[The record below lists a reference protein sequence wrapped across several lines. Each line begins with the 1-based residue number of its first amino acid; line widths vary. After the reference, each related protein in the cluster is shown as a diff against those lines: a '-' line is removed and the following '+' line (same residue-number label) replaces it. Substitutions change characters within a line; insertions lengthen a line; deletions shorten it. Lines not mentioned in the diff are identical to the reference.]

1 MPPNSNDHNQQPN
14 NPQAYSGA
22 WDFLNTPD
30 QPPKQPSFF
39 SRYKKLIIIASVSL
53 FILVGLSALSFV
65 FAPQSE
71 ESAVNVES
79 SATTVELKDYQ
90 GAELTF
96 KYPANLRINLD
107 EAVEEP
113 KGYFVQLAEDSEIST
128 YDVAVQTM
136 QGDSPY
142 TSGEEAVTELL
153 ELGEEAKN
161 PVTTDVEMAGGTTK
175 KTIAE
180 FIDSAGTE
188 KYVVYAAIKN
198 GDRTVMATAMYPR
211 NQTEITDSFN
221 ALIAS
226 ISLK

>member
-1 MPPNSNDHNQQPN
+1 MPPNINDHNQQPSS
-14 NPQAYSGA
+14 PDAYHGA

-30 QPPKQPSFF
+30 QPPRPPSFF
-39 SRYKKLIIIASVSL
+39 ARYKKLIIIASTSL
-53 FILVGLSALSFV
+53 FILVGLSVLSV
-65 FAPQSE
+65 FMAPPSE
-71 ESAVNVES
+71 ESAVTVES

-90 GAELTF
+90 GAELSF

-113 KGYFVQLAEDSEIST
+113 KGYFVQLAEDSENST
-128 YDVAVQTM
+128 YDIAVQTM
-136 QGDSPY
+136 EGDSPY
-142 TSGEEAVTELL
+142 VSGEEAVAELL
-153 ELGEEAKN
+153 ELGQEAKN

-175 KTIAE
+175 KTIADYV
-180 FIDSAGTE
+180 DSAGIE

-198 GDRTVMATAMYPR
+198 GDKTVMATAMYPKDR
-211 NQTEITDSFN
+211 SEITDSFN